1 MQLMATPTQP
11 LDIPNGHQ
19 ALRLKNQMSAEHT
32 LQERLSHQKTTAG
45 SSNYNSHQ
53 PSSGYKNAGNGNV
66 LMQSQRLNHSGSS
79 TKLRTGKASTGTVI
93 PGSSSSASQLFPAT
107 AAPASI
113 LSTANINDRKASNTL
128 QKMATEEAFVK
139 MQQPAQIHQKI
150 APVPGMM

>member
-1 MQLMATPTQP
+1 
-11 LDIPNGHQ
+11 
-19 ALRLKNQMSAEHT
+19 
-32 LQERLSHQKTTAG
+32 
-45 SSNYNSHQ
+45 
-53 PSSGYKNAGNGNV
+53 
-66 LMQSQRLNHSGSS
+66 MQSQRLNHSGSS

-150 APVPGMM
+150 VPVPGMMQKHASAGNPPSTSQRNINALQSASYQQLPSGSKRN